1 VPYTWL
7 TEDPEARLVITP
19 AYAAICR
26 TFPDIPE
33 DARQDVAAQLAKSLY
48 YSSLRHTPLAL
59 RAVREWG
66 GSGMEMKALEY
77 LARVGFPED
86 HPVPAPARGSLRKT
100 PREVRALWKPCKEA
114 VDETFH
120 ELPKEVH
127 QTLCLN
133 LSWHYHLQAMHR
145 KPWYRDMVRGMYYV
159 AAMLAGWL
167 HEDALVQVVQGV

>member
-19 AYAAICR
+19 SYAAICR

-33 DARQDVAAQLAKSLY
+33 DARREVATQLAHALY

-66 GSGMEMKALEY
+66 GNGMEMKALEY

-86 HPVPAPARGSLRKT
+86 HPVPAMARGSLRST

-120 ELPKEVH
+120 ELPKELS
-127 QTLCLN
+127 QQLSLN
-133 LSWHYHLQAMHR
+133 LSWHFHLQGMHR
-145 KPWYRDMVRGMYYV
+145 KPWYRDMVQGMYYLMGTLSACFPLETV
-159 AAMLAGWL
+159 YT
-167 HEDALVQVVQGV
+167 LVQGG